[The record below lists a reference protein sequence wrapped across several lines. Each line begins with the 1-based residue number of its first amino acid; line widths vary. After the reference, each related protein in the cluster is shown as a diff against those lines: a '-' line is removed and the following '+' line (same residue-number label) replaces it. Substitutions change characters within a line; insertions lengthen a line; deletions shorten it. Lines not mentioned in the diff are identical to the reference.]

1 MGSWYGVAQ
10 MSVSGV
16 SSAGRMAL
24 IDALK
29 AVASQFIVLHHLAFY
44 GPMSD
49 WSKALLPELIEWL
62 SQDARMAV
70 QAFLVMGGFLAA
82 RSLAPRGVLLTPQP
96 LMLLRKRYQR
106 TAAPYLVAL
115 LLSLVC
121 TELARQWMI
130 HDSLPERAELG
141 QFLAHA
147 LLLHGVLGFDSIS
160 AGVWYVAID
169 FQLFALLLGLLWMA
183 RSLHGRLALSAMLL
197 LLGVIGSLYGFN
209 RDPQWD
215 NWAVYF
221 LGSYGLGALT
231 YWATQPGH
239 GIKGL
244 GWLLL
249 FSLLVIGA
257 LAVEFRERIALAL
270 LLAWLLGAAQQG
282 QWLSW
287 WPRGSIWAY
296 LGRISYSVFLLNFPV
311 ALVVNALFTR
321 FAPADPL
328 LQTGGVLLAWLACN
342 LAGAA
347 FFHLVEQPLGRLG
360 KATRLPNDASVTS
373 RGSV

>member
-1 MGSWYGVAQ
+1 

-231 YWATQPGH
+231 YWATQPRH
-239 GIKGL
+239 GIRGL

>member
-1 MGSWYGVAQ
+1 
-10 MSVSGV
+10 MSVKGV

-29 AVASQFIVLHHLAFY
+29 AVGSQFIVLHHLAFY

-49 WSKALLPELIEWL
+49 WTRTLLPDLIDWL
-62 SQDARMAV
+62 SRDARMAV
-70 QAFLVMGGFLAA
+70 QLFLVVGGFLAA
-82 RSLAPRGVLLTPQP
+82 RSLAPRGMLLTPQP
-96 LMLLRKRYQR
+96 LQLLRKRYLR

-121 TELARQWMI
+121 TEFARYWMA
-130 HDSLPERAELG
+130 HDSLPEPAQLG

-147 LLLHGVLGFDSIS
+147 LLLHGVLGFDSNS

-169 FQLFALLLGLLWMA
+169 FQLFALLLGLLWLA
-183 RSLHGRLALSAMLL
+183 RALGGRLALSAALL

-209 RDPQWD
+209 LDPDWD

-231 YWATQPGH
+231 YWATQPRH
-239 GIKGL
+239 GLKGL
-244 GWLLL
+244 GWLSL
-249 FSLLVIGA
+249 FSLLVMGA
-257 LAVEFRERIALAL
+257 LALEFRERIALAL
-270 LLAWLLGAAQQG
+270 MVALLLGVAQQG
-282 QWLSW
+282 QWLQR
-287 WPRGSIWAY
+287 WPRGRIWAY
-296 LGRISYSVFLLNFPV
+296 FGQISYSVFLLNFPV

-321 FAPADPL
+321 FAPANPWV
-328 LQTGGVLLAWLACN
+328 QTVGVLLAWLACN

-347 FFHLVEQPLGRLG
+347 FFRLVEQPLGRWG
-360 KATRLPNDASVTS
+360 TSPRLPADAAVTG
-373 RGSV
+373 RAGL